1 MFFKGNSLDFL
12 KKIVSETENS
22 VSTKLRKKRFILFN
36 NLISTV
42 SKPYRILDVGGRQI
56 FWELMDF
63 NLSGEVEIDL
73 YNIENT
79 EVSLPNL
86 KHILGDVR
94 DMKRFRDNEYDI
106 VFSNSLIEHVGDFE
120 SQKKVAK
127 EIRRIGKRYFVQT
140 PNLYFPIEPHFVL
153 PFFQY
158 FSPELRVFFIRN
170 FNVGVNNKTSD
181 KKEAIQTA
189 NRIRLLC
196 ERELK
201 ELFPEASIFKEKF
214 LSITKSFIVY
224 DGWNEDEKS
233 QL

>member
-1 MFFKGNSLDFL
+1 MFCKGNSLDFL
-12 KKIVSETENS
+12 KKIVLETENS
-22 VSTKLRKKRFILFN
+22 FSTKLRKKRFILFN

-42 SKPYRILDVGGRQI
+42 SKPCRILDVGGRQI

-63 NLSGEVEIDL
+63 NLSSEVEIDL
-73 YNIENT
+73 YNIENI

-86 KHILGDVR
+86 KHIVGDVR

-120 SQKKVAK
+120 SQKRVAK

-140 PNLYFPIEPHFVL
+140 PNLYFPIEPHFVF

-158 FSPELRVFFIRN
+158 FSPELRVFFIRT
-170 FNVGVNNKTSD
+170 FNVGVKNKISD
-181 KKEAIQTA
+181 KKEAIQAA
-189 NRIRLLC
+189 NRIRLLS

-201 ELFPEASIFKEKF
+201 ELFPKASIFKEKF